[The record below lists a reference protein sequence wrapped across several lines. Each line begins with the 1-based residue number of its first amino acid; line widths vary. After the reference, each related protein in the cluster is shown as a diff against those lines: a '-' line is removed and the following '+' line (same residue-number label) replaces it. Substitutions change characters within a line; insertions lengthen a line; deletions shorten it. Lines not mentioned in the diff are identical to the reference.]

1 MYYLKSGCQNDWY
14 NKNKMSACAPHW
26 FLKKE
31 YYWFDNN
38 FAYKKILIITIIK
51 NNKQIKI
58 TYNINNLLNIHKK
71 NVSDEEKL
79 TYITSHK

>member
-1 MYYLKSGCQNDWY
+1 MTDII
-14 NKNKMSACAPHW
+14 NKMSACAPHW

-38 FAYKKILIITIIK
+38 FAYKKILIITIRK